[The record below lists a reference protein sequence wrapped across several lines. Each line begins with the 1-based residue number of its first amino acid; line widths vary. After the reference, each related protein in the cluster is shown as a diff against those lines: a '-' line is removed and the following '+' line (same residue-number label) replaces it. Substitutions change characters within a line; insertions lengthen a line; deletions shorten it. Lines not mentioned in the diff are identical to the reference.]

1 MLVLFPPLFLFYLLC
16 KREYEIM
23 LRWKTVFVK
32 IDRCGKSVYS
42 RTHHGG
48 VRKNSRTE
56 KYPWNLLGHAIEG
69 K

>member
-1 MLVLFPPLFLFYLLC
+1 
-16 KREYEIM
+16 M
-23 LRWKTVFVK
+23 LRWKAVFVK
-32 IDRCGKSVYS
+32 VDRRNKSVYS
-42 RTHHGG
+42 NSHHGG

>member
-1 MLVLFPPLFLFYLLC
+1 M
-16 KREYEIM
+16 REYEIM

-32 IDRCGKSVYS
+32 VDRPRKSVYPDF
-42 RTHHGG
+42 HHGG
-48 VRKNSRTE
+48 VRKNGRTE

>member
-1 MLVLFPPLFLFYLLC
+1 MFSFPVSFCFINPAV
-16 KREYEIM
+16 REHETM

-32 IDRCGKSVYS
+32 IDRRGKSVYS

>member
-1 MLVLFPPLFLFYLLC
+1 
-16 KREYEIM
+16 M
-23 LRWKTVFVK
+23 LRWITLIVK
-32 IDRCGKSVYS
+32 VDSQDKSVYS
-42 RTHHGG
+42 NSHHGG

>member
-1 MLVLFPPLFLFYLLC
+1 MLVLFLFFC
-16 KREYEIM
+16 GSAVWEHETM
-23 LRWKTVFVK
+23 LRWITLIVK
-32 IDRCGKSVYS
+32 IDRRGESVYS
-42 RTHHGG
+42 KTHHGG

>member
-1 MLVLFPPLFLFYLLC
+1 MLLPAL
-16 KREYEIM
+16 REYETM
-23 LRWKTVFVK
+23 LRCKPVFVK
-32 IDRCGKSVYS
+32 VDRRQKSVYPKS
-42 RTHHGG
+42 HHGG

>member
-1 MLVLFPPLFLFYLLC
+1 
-16 KREYEIM
+16 M
-23 LRWKTVFVK
+23 LRFKTVFVK
-32 IDRCGKSVYS
+32 IDRCSKSVYPNS
-42 RTHHGG
+42 HHGG